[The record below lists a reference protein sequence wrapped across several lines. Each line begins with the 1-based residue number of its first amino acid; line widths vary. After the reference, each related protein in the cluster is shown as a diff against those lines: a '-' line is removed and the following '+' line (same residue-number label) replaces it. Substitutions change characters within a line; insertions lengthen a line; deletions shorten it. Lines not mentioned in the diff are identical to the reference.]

1 MRVSPCGFDGP
12 VNGDIFRTYV
22 ERVLVPTLRP
32 GDVVVMDNLGSH
44 KSQHVRHAIRSAGA
58 HLLFLP
64 PYSPDLNPIEQAFA
78 KLKHWMRNAATR
90 SRDTLWRTV
99 GTILNRFTADEC
111 ANYLK
116 NAGYASVKT

>member
-1 MRVSPCGFDGP
+1 M
-12 VNGDIFRTYV
+12 
-22 ERVLVPTLRP
+22 
-32 GDVVVMDNLGSH
+32 
-44 KSQHVRHAIRSAGA
+44 
-58 HLLFLP
+58 
-64 PYSPDLNPIEQAFA
+64 IEQAFA
-78 KLKHWMRNAATR
+78 KLKHWMRNATR